1 MDPGASLLV
10 KADSQHV
17 NLEHSRSLENAPED
31 IDVQAR
37 VSPDSKLLL
46 QLDRTSETGGE
57 SEA

>member
-1 MDPGASLLV
+1 MSEESGQEGTNVDPGASLLV

-31 IDVQAR
+31 VDNQAR

-46 QLDRTSETGGE
+46 
-57 SEA
+57 

>member
-1 MDPGASLLV
+1 
-10 KADSQHV
+10 V
-17 NLEHSRSLENAPED
+17 NLEHSRSLENGPED
-31 IDVQAR
+31 IDNQAR